1 MLTESRSFLRDRA
14 STETTLAA
22 QTDCGPAAWSHAHLA
37 RLYLERCIET
47 VADTEECVGC
57 EMNPTCISQ
66 EAERRALLP
75 YSANRRASGLFS
87 VD

>member
-22 QTDCGPAAWSHAHLA
+22 KTDCGPAAWSHAHLA

-57 EMNPTCISQ
+57 DMTPTCRSHQ
-66 EAERRALLP
+66 AER
-75 YSANRRASGLFS
+75 
-87 VD
+87 